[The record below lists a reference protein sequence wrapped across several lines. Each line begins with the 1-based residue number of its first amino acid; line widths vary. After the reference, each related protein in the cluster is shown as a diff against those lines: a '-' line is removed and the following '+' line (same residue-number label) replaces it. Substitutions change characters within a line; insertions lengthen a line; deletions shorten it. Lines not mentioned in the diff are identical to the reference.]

1 MDIAQ
6 KLERFKKMIKTK
18 KKHLD
23 YQRTVDLAKE
33 YKAHVSGVGI
43 EEYLKRFN
51 QREDEEM
58 FAQRKRLTNAISQS
72 VAASLMKPFNKVS
85 RNKNIKNKFNLKS
98 DKVREEVVKQMSAG
112 FYGTNELNTKGLDYW
127 LRNRFIELT
136 FTDPNAFLM
145 IEWTPKP
152 LDQPV
157 EPYPYEITSENVFYY
172 KYVNGVL
179 TQIFSRQ
186 KETMYYL
193 DKDGVEQEK
202 AIDAF
207 TLYEIGSSMKVVEY
221 DPKQFAAEGNV
232 IDESYQYSYKEGKS
246 YFLVTYN
253 ETKLDFIPA
262 FRVGYMRD
270 TATDGRTFVNPF
282 ESAMP
287 YFRKA
292 LKAVSE
298 LDLSITLHTF
308 PQKIMYVYPCQ
319 GVTKVK
325 KCNGG
330 FLADGS
336 QCTKCKGSGFQ
347 LAGSGQDAIMLKL
360 PDNPQ
365 QQDIVDLD
373 KLIAYKTPPIELIK
387 FQNEYVKGLKT
398 DSHLSVYNSNQLLA
412 YDPQFAK
419 TATEVDSNTEGI
431 YDTLFP
437 YTEKFSE
444 VWKTIMKIFVR
455 IAGFDGDFELI
466 HIFPTDLRL
475 KTMSVLMS
483 ELKTANE
490 SKAPSYFR
498 DAILEEIANQI
509 YEGDD
514 LGKLKHFTRHK
525 FFPFSG
531 KTETEIQFLMASSYV
546 SNFTKVLYANFEA
559 IFTDI
564 EKAVPNFYKMKYDQ
578 QWETL
583 NEYAK
588 PYVDEITAQ
597 SGVTLDLNWNTTDPE
612 EDEELTEEEKA
623 AKAAEEEAAAK
634 KKAEDEGGSGEEDQ
648 EE

>member
-1 MDIAQ
+1 MNINQ
-6 KLERFKKMIKTK
+6 KLEKFRKLIKSK
-18 KKHLD
+18 KKHCD
-23 YQRTVDLAKE
+23 YKRTVELSKE
-33 YKAHVSGVGI
+33 YKAHVSGVGL
-43 EEYLKRFN
+43 ENYLKRFAK
-51 QREDEEM
+51 REDSDM
-58 FAQRKRLTNAISQS
+58 FEQRKRLTNAISQS

-98 DKVREEVVKQMSAG
+98 DKVREDVVKKMSDG

-152 LDQPV
+152 EDQVV
-157 EPYPYEITSENVFYY
+157 EPYPYEISSENVFYY
-172 KYVNGVL
+172 KYKNGVL
-179 TQIFSRQ
+179 NEIFSRQ
-186 KETMYYL
+186 NEIMYYL

-202 AIDAF
+202 LIEAF
-207 TLYEIGSSMKVVEY
+207 TLYEIGSSIKIVEF

-232 IDESYQYSYKEGKS
+232 IDERYQMTYVEGKLN
-246 YFLVTYN
+246 YLVTYN

-262 FRVGYMRD
+262 FRIGYMRD

-308 PQKIMYVYPCQ
+308 PQKIMYAMKCQ
-319 GVTKVK
+319 GMSKVK

-336 QCTKCKGSGFQ
+336 QCSKCKGSGYQ
-347 LAGSGQDAIMLKL
+347 LAGSGQDVLLLTL
-360 PDNPQ
+360 PDNPTKD
-365 QQDIVDLD
+365 DIVDLD

-387 FQNEYVKGLKT
+387 FQDEYVKGLAT
-398 DSHLSVYNSNQLLA
+398 SAHLATYNSNQLLA

-437 YTEKFSE
+437 YTEKYSE

-455 IAGFDGDFELI
+455 ISGFVGDFELI

-475 KTMSVLMS
+475 KTMSVLMA

-490 SKAPSYFR
+490 SEAPSYFR
-498 DAILEEIANQI
+498 DGILEEIANQI
-509 YEGDD
+509 YEGDE
-514 LGKLKHFTRHK
+514 LGRLKHFTRHK
-525 FFPFSG
+525 FYPFSG

-597 SGVTLDLNWNTTDPE
+597 SGISLDLNWNTEDPQ
-612 EDEELTEEEKA
+612 LTEEEKA
-623 AKAAEEEAAAK
+623 AKAAEAAAEK
-634 KKAEDEGGSGEEDQ
+634 NKANEETM
-648 EE
+648 